1 MAVFR
6 IEKTRD
12 YTVMSNYH
20 LKDRTL
26 TLKSKGLLSMISPRR
41 ARSPVVMCR
50 SRTAYEPKQEV
61 AAGMGVLP
69 GRERQAAV

>member
-1 MAVFR
+1 
-6 IEKTRD
+6 
-12 YTVMSNYH
+12 
-20 LKDRTL
+20 
-26 TLKSKGLLSMISPRR
+26 MISHVSVCLLVHREKAQFQTLSDTQNGSVLSISHRR

-50 SRTAYEPKQEV
+50 SMTAYEPKQEV